1 MLVDKILL
9 IVMIICFITDVIKQ
23 KIYNVVIFPALIA
36 AFILN
41 VYIYGLPGL
50 KLSLLGF
57 AVGFVILLVPYLLG
71 GIGAGDVKLL
81 ALVGALKGSIFVLN
95 TAVYMALIGGIIAL
109 IIIVFNKGSF
119 IFMKKFFSWLS
130 SFFVGIKYKLELQD
144 GSLSKKFPYG
154 TAIVIGSLICLF
166 FKEAWVI

>member
-9 IVMIICFITDVIKQ
+9 IVMIICFVTDVMKQ

-41 VYIYGLPGL
+41 IYIYGLPGL

-57 AVGFVILLVPYLLG
+57 AVGFAILIVPYLLG

-81 ALVGALKGSIFVLN
+81 ALVGALKGSMFVLN
-95 TAVYMALIGGIIAL
+95 TSVYMALIGGAIAL
-109 IIIVFNKGSF
+109 IIMVFNKDAF
-119 IFMKKFFSWLS
+119 IFIKKIFSWIT
-130 SFFVGIKYKLELQD
+130 SFFVGVRYKLELQD

-154 TAIVIGSLICLF
+154 IAIVIGSLICLF